1 MHMTQNADD
10 TPWISIED
18 GDEIRGSLHQDDIA
32 LALDALP
39 ELLVYDNRKN
49 VLPGYHTALTETESC
64 DALERVWMRDSRMI
78 GYCVYNKEEGIY
90 IRNVS
95 SGRPASVAGFQVGD
109 WVEGIDGRKIAK
121 SDEVWAERDKITDG
135 SRQHLLM
142 ELRRGAKTHWYILTK

>member
-1 MHMTQNADD
+1 MT
-10 TPWISIED
+10 S
-18 GDEIRGSLHQDDIA
+18 
-32 LALDALP
+32 P